1 MRPPRRP
8 PHSQKG
14 KNKFIEAI
22 LSITILIH
30 IALFL
35 ASIAG
40 ILVFGINEKLY
51 NITDNMTMVSECVNG
66 VRSSSYL
73 LLYSLLILILI
84 GLVYGKI
91 EPKLR
96 KDHWLVFFCY
106 KRSNCSAICKI
117 VSYWSNAFTSNALS
131 TAPSPKYAPKIF
143 PATEPV
149 ESLSPLWL
157 TAQIIAFLNSS
168 G

>member
-40 ILVFGINEKLY
+40 IFVFGINEKLY
-51 NITDNMTMVSECVNG
+51 NITDNMAMVSECING
-66 VRSSSYL
+66 NRISSYL
-73 LLYSLLILILI
+73 LLYSFFVLIVI
-84 GLVYGKI
+84 GIICGKI

-96 KDHWLVFFCY
+96 KDH
-106 KRSNCSAICKI
+106 
-117 VSYWSNAFTSNALS
+117 
-131 TAPSPKYAPKIF
+131 
-143 PATEPV
+143 
-149 ESLSPLWL
+149 
-157 TAQIIAFLNSS
+157 
-168 G
+168 